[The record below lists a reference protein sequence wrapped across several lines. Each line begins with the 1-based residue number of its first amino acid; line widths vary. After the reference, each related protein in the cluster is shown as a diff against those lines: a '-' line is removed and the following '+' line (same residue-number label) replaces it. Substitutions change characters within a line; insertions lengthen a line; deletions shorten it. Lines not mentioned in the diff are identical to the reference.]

1 MNKTKKYNTLISI
14 LSITIPIVVAILF
27 GYKIPNA
34 TPLTFLPPIYASINA
49 FTALLLITAL
59 WAIKSKKVKLHEG
72 LIKLAMLCTSI
83 FLIMYVAYHMTSE
96 STPYGGDG
104 VLKYIYFFILIS
116 HIILSITVIPMVLIT
131 FVRALNQNFEKH
143 KKLARFAFPIW
154 LYIEISGVLVYL
166 MISPYYN

>member
-1 MNKTKKYNTLISI
+1 MNNKKYNTLITV

-49 FTALLLITAL
+49 FTAVVLITAL
-59 WAIKSKKVKLHEG
+59 WAIKNKNRKLHER
-72 LIKLAMLCTSI
+72 LIKLAMVCTSL

-104 VLKYIYFFILIS
+104 FMKYAYFFILIS
-116 HIILSITVIPMVLIT
+116 HIILSVTVIPLVLIT
-131 FVRALNQNFEKH
+131 FVRALNEDFTKH
-143 KKLARFAFPIW
+143 RKLAKIAFPIW
-154 LYIEISGVLVYL
+154 LYIEVSGVLVYL

>member
-1 MNKTKKYNTLISI
+1 MNKTKKYNTLITV
-14 LSITIPIVVAILF
+14 LSIAIPIVVAILF

-49 FTALLLITAL
+49 FTAVVLITAI
-59 WAIKSKKVKLHEG
+59 WAIKANKRILHER
-72 LIKLAMLCTSI
+72 LIKLAMLCTSV

-96 STPYGGDG
+96 STPYGGEG
-104 VLKYIYFFILIS
+104 ALKYIYFFILIS

-131 FVRALNQNFEKH
+131 FVRALNQDFQKH

-154 LYIEISGVLVYL
+154 LYIEISGVIVYL
-166 MISPYYN
+166 MISPYYS